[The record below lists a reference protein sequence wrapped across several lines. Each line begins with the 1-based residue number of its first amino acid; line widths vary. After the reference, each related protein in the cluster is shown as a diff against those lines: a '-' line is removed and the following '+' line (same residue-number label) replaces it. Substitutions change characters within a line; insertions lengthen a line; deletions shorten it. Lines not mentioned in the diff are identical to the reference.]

1 MKNDKINHPDHYTH
15 GGIECIDA
23 IEAATTGLEGTE
35 AVCTGNALKYLWRW
49 KFKNGVEDLLKAMW
63 YIQRLIDLLDEQENE
78 DEDEDDAEK
87 CANCPYKDICGS
99 DEDEDDEDN
108 DDEDNDDETEDPEDE
123 DPDNEQGLKIIK
135 IDNEKM
141 PPKLRKAFQDFLKKN
156 GLLD

>member
-1 MKNDKINHPDHYTH
+1 MKNNKIDHPDHYTH

-23 IEAATTGLEGTE
+23 IEAATTGLEGAE

-78 DEDEDDAEK
+78 DEDDAEK
-87 CANCPYKDICGS
+87 CENCLFKDVCES
-99 DEDEDDEDN
+99 N
-108 DDEDNDDETEDPEDE
+108 EDNDDETEDPEDE
-123 DPDNEQGLKIIK
+123 DPDDEQGLKIIK
-135 IDNEKM
+135 IDNEDL
-141 PPKLRKAFQDFLKKN
+141 PPKLKKAFQDFLKKN

>member
-49 KFKNGVEDLLKAMW
+49 KFKNGVEDLLKAQW
-63 YIQRLIDLLDEQENE
+63 YIQRLIDLLDEQKN
-78 DEDEDDAEK
+78 EDEDDAEK
-87 CANCPYKDICGS
+87 CENCPFKDVCES
-99 DEDEDDEDN
+99 NEDDEDN
-108 DDEDNDDETEDPEDE
+108 DETDDPEDE
-123 DPDNEQGLKIIK
+123 DPDDEQGLKIIK
-135 IDNEKM
+135 IDNEEM
-141 PPKLRKAFQDFLKKN
+141 PPKLKKAFHDFLKKS